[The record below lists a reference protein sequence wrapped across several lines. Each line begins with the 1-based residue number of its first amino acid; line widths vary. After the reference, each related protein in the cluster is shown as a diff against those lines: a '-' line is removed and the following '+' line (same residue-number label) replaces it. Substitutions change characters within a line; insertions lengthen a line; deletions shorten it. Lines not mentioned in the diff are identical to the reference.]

1 MDWLDSLLLVVVGTT
16 IAQAAP
22 AEQNKLG
29 SPPRPIVAARGLSD
43 MDYPKEA
50 LRLRQEGLS
59 IVTVH
64 VNEKGRVQSCSV
76 QQSSGA
82 LSLDDAT
89 CTFARSVRFAPA
101 RNGEGRAIEGDAP
114 VRMNWRLPSR

>member
-1 MDWLDSLLLVVVGTT
+1 MNWLASLLLAALGSTINPVV
-16 IAQAAP
+16 P
-22 AEQNKLG
+22 ADQINVG
-29 SPPRPIVAARGLSD
+29 SPPRPIAPGGLSD

-59 IVTVH
+59 IVTAH
-64 VNEKGRVQSCSV
+64 FDAKGRIRSCSV
-76 QQSSGA
+76 TQSSGSP
-82 LSLDDAT
+82 SLDNAT
-89 CTFARSVRFAPA
+89 CTFARSIRFAPA